1 MKVRDA
7 VRILDG
13 LEPPA
18 WLEGEIPPV
27 TDHGRPSHGY
37 YAPDGTPINGD
48 PIEVWRIIEER
59 KASDPANH
67 LKHEWMMDNGF
78 IHLSTVYLGLNHGFT
93 PGLPIRIFETMIF
106 GFADHE
112 YQWRYATRAAAHAGH
127 DLIRDALTAI
137 LDDPGTDVTRR

>member
-7 VRILDG
+7 VKILER

-27 TDHGRPSHGY
+27 TERTHSY
-37 YAPDGTPINGD
+37 FAPDGTPISGD

-78 IHLSTVYLGLNHGFT
+78 IHLSTVYLGLNHGYS